1 MNITPISVMTR
12 VSDRLSDQ
20 EIDYE
25 FELYTKRQ
33 TLSAFNWALAT
44 ISQVAPQIFSEPKRV
59 TLQAGSVQ
67 KIDGCERVVSGTDIY
82 VNGEYASTPDDMG
95 RLNPHLRRGRKC
107 LSDDPEKYRVQYMS
121 LTGDNTL
128 NVYPP
133 IPDDADVELDIL
145 CAYTPQADSDDSF
158 VDVPTNVIPVLEELM
173 LYYLYDIDSE
183 SVPNRG
189 RSATHWEVAMTL
201 LGVGKN
207 VPRRSSEV

>member
-33 TLSAFNWALAT
+33 TLSAFNWAIAT
-44 ISQVAPQIFSEPKRV
+44 IAQASPTTFSEPKRV

-67 KIDGCERVVSGTDIY
+67 KFTECERVVGGTDTY
-82 VNGEYASTPDDMG
+82 VNGEYASTPDSMTN
-95 RLNPHLRRGRKC
+95 LNPHLRRGRKC
-107 LSDDPEKYRVQYMS
+107 INQDSDKYRVQYMS
-121 LTGDNTL
+121 MTGDTSM

-133 IPDDADVELDIL
+133 VPDDVTVEVDVL
-145 CAYTPQADSDDSF
+145 CAYTPQADSDTSN
-158 VDVPTNVIPVLEELM
+158 VDVPTNIIPVVEELM

-189 RSATHWEVAMTL
+189 RSAAHWEVAMTL
-201 LGVGKN
+201 LGVGN
-207 VPRRSSEV
+207 NAPRRSSEV

>member
-1 MNITPISVMTR
+1 MNITPISVMAR

-20 EIDYE
+20 EQDYE

-44 ISQVAPQIFSEPKRV
+44 IAQLSPESFATPKRV
-59 TLQAGSVQ
+59 QLQAGNAQ
-67 KIDGCERVVSGTDIY
+67 KIDGCERVILTNDVY
-82 VNGEYASTPDDMG
+82 VNGVYASTPDDMR

-107 LSDDPEKYRVQYMS
+107 LSDDPNGYTPEFMS
-121 LTGDNTL
+121 IFGDNTV

-133 IPDDADVELDIL
+133 VPEGADVEVDIL
-145 CAYTPQADSDDSF
+145 CAQTPQADSDGAF
-158 VDVPTNVIPVLEELM
+158 VDVPTNVIPAVEELM

>member
-12 VSDRLSDQ
+12 VSERLTDQ
-20 EIDYE
+20 ELGYE
-25 FELYTKRQ
+25 FELYTKVQ

-44 ISQVAPQIFSEPKRV
+44 ISQVSPQSFAKPKRV
-59 TLQAGSVQ
+59 TLQAGEVQ
-67 KIDGCERVVSGTDIY
+67 TIEGCERVIQSTDVY
-82 VNGEYASTPDDMG
+82 VNGEYASTPDDMS
-95 RLNPHLRRGRKC
+95 RLNKHLRRGRKC
-107 LSDDPEKYRVQYMS
+107 LSDDPEKYRLQYMQIS
-121 LTGDNTL
+121 GDNTI

-133 IPDDADVELDIL
+133 IPEDTTVELDVF
-145 CAYTPQADSDDSF
+145 CACTPQAESEGSF
-158 VDVPTNVIPVLEELM
+158 VDVKPNLIPIIEELM

-207 VPRRSSEV
+207 VPRRSAEV

>member
-1 MNITPISVMTR
+1 MNITPISVMAR

-20 EIDYE
+20 ELDYE

-44 ISQVAPQIFSEPKRV
+44 IAQVAPSVFAEPKRIQ
-59 TLQAGSVQ
+59 LQAGNVH
-67 KIDGCERVVSGTDIY
+67 KADGCERIILSSDVY
-82 VNGEYASTPDDMG
+82 VNGEYASTPDDMT
-95 RLNPHLRRGRKC
+95 RLNPHLRRNRKC

-121 LTGDNTL
+121 ISGDNNI

-133 IPDDADVELDIL
+133 VPDDVDVELDIM
-145 CAYTPQADSDDSF
+145 CAYTPQAESDSSF
-158 VDVPTNVIPVLEELM
+158 VDVPTYVQPVIEELM

-207 VPRRSSEV
+207 VPRRSAEV

>member
-12 VSDRLSDQ
+12 VSGRLSDQ
-20 EIDYE
+20 ELDFE
-25 FELYTKRQ
+25 FELYTKTQ

-44 ISQVAPQIFSEPKRV
+44 ISQVAPETFAVPKRV

-67 KIDGCERVVSGTDIY
+67 KIDGCERVIRSTDVY
-82 VNGEYASTPDDMG
+82 VNGEYVSTPDDMS

-107 LSDDPEKYRVQYMS
+107 LSDDSEKYRAQYMS
-121 LTGDNTL
+121 LSGDNTV

-133 IPDDADVELDIL
+133 IPDDANVELDIF
-145 CAYTPQADSDDSF
+145 CAYTPQADSDSSF
-158 VDVPTNVIPVLEELM
+158 VDVPTNVIPVVEELM

-201 LGVGKN
+201 LGVGN
-207 VPRRSSEV
+207 NDPRRTAQV